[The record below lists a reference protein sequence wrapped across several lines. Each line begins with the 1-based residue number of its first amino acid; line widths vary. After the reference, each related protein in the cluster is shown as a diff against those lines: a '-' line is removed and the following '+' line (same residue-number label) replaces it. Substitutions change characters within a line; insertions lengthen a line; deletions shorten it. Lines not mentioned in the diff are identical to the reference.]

1 MDYVWTILGI
11 ALLISGIIGCLLP
24 VLPGPPLGFLS
35 LLVLQF
41 KTDPPFSTTFIL
53 IWLAI
58 TIAVF
63 ALDYVIPPMATKK
76 FGGSRKGVIGSI
88 AGLIVGLIF
97 FPPFGLIVGSFLGAF
112 IGELIDGQQKGAA
125 LKSAFGSLIGFVT
138 GSVLKLTTVFIMGYY
153 FTASLF

>member
-1 MDYVWTILGI
+1 MDYFWTILGI
-11 ALLISGIIGCLLP
+11 VLLIAGIIGCLLP
-24 VLPGPPLGFLS
+24 ILPGPPLGFLS

-41 KTDPPFSTTFIL
+41 KTNPPFSTSFIL

-63 ALDYVIPPMATKK
+63 TLDYTIPPMATKK
-76 FGGSRKGVIGSI
+76 FGGSRKGVTGSI
-88 AGLIVGLIF
+88 VGLVVGLIF

-112 IGELIDGQQKGAA
+112 IGEIIDGQQRGVA